1 MAKRIIIAEAHADA
15 PKPLRGVPDG
25 SGYRDMARSE
35 SSAQELGR
43 PADGKPTAGVGRDRS
58 SGEAGNDRG
67 AKGLDTENASKG
79 IGVKSLRKRHLTERE
94 IREIGAKRHLT
105 KYPDIAL
112 MTERLARKAAA
123 EPKFRFYRLFWWITH
138 EQTLRC
144 AWERVRANG
153 GAPGVDGVTFQM
165 IERSEGGVDGF
176 LAELQNEL
184 RENAYRASP
193 LRRKYIEKAN
203 GKMRPL
209 GIPTVKDR
217 VVQCAV
223 KIIIEPIFEAD
234 FHDCSFGFRPNRSAQ
249 DAVARIA
256 ENVKKGDALVYDADL
271 SSYFDTI
278 PHDKLMAAVQM
289 RISDGRVLGLIR
301 HWLKVCVQE
310 PNGVRISPK
319 GRGTPQGGV
328 ISPLL
333 ANIYLHWFETIVSLT
348 AKACGQVMSIVRYA
362 DDFVI
367 LARKWAD
374 GFLQKVEG
382 ILEGRMGL
390 TVNRE
395 KTKMLDFREPH
406 TTLTFLGYDFRMV
419 RDRLFGTGKRY
430 LKRYLTFG
438 PSKKSMKGIR
448 EKIHAITHARNGL
461 LTVEKV
467 VGRLNKLTKG
477 WGAFYSVGYPSK
489 AFHAVNG
496 YALRRM
502 ARFLNRKS
510 QRRYRL
516 KFADTYYGELNHY
529 GMYWLKWGDVGAMSA
544 DGVIDRKKNRYN
556 YQQQLVKAKKGTPRN
571 DKRNSSGKAGC
582 GKSARPV

>member
-15 PKPLRGVPDG
+15 PKPLRGAPDG

-67 AKGLDTENASKG
+67 AKGLDTENVSKG

-176 LAELQNEL
+176 LAGLQKEL

-223 KIIIEPIFEAD
+223 KTVIEPIFEED

-256 ENVKKGDALVYDADL
+256 ENVKKGKALVYDADL

-367 LARKWAD
+367 LARSWVD
-374 GFLQKVEG
+374 GFLQRVEG

-395 KTKMLDFREPH
+395 KTKVLDFREPH

-430 LKRYLTFG
+430 LTFG
-438 PSKKSMKGIR
+438 PSKKSMKRVR

-529 GMYWLKWGDVGAMSA
+529 GMYWLKWADV
-544 DGVIDRKKNRYN
+544 RR
-556 YQQQLVKAKKGTPRN
+556 
-571 DKRNSSGKAGC
+571 
-582 GKSARPV
+582 RPY

>member
-217 VVQCAV
+217 GVQCAV

-333 ANIYLHWFETIVSLT
+333 ANIHLHWFETIVSLT

-419 RDRLFGTGKRY
+419 RDRLFGTG
-430 LKRYLTFG
+430 KRYLTFG

-529 GMYWLKWGDVGAMSA
+529 GMYWLKWGDV
-544 DGVIDRKKNRYN
+544 RRR
-556 YQQQLVKAKKGTPRN
+556 RN
-571 DKRNSSGKAGC
+571 
-582 GKSARPV
+582 

>member
-15 PKPLRGVPDG
+15 PKPLRGAPDG

-67 AKGLDTENASKG
+67 AKGLDTENVSKG

-176 LAELQNEL
+176 LAGLQKEL

-223 KIIIEPIFEAD
+223 KTVIEPIFEED

-256 ENVKKGDALVYDADL
+256 ENVKKGKALAYDADL

-367 LARKWAD
+367 LARSWVD
-374 GFLQKVEG
+374 GFLQRVEG

-390 TVNRE
+390 TVNRG
-395 KTKMLDFREPH
+395 KTKVLDFREPH

-430 LKRYLTFG
+430 LTFG
-438 PSKKSMKGIR
+438 PSKKSMKRVR

-529 GMYWLKWGDVGAMSA
+529 GMYWLKWADV
-544 DGVIDRKKNRYN
+544 RR
-556 YQQQLVKAKKGTPRN
+556 
-571 DKRNSSGKAGC
+571 
-582 GKSARPV
+582 RPY

>member
-15 PKPLRGVPDG
+15 PKPLRGAPDG

-67 AKGLDTENASKG
+67 AKGLDTENVSKG

-165 IERSEGGVDGF
+165 LERSEGGVDGF
-176 LAELQNEL
+176 LAGLQKEL

-223 KIIIEPIFEAD
+223 KTVIEPIFEED

-256 ENVKKGDALVYDADL
+256 ENVKKGKALVYDADL

-367 LARKWAD
+367 LARSWAD
-374 GFLQKVEG
+374 GFLQRVEG

-395 KTKMLDFREPH
+395 KTKVLDFREPH

-419 RDRLFGTGKRY
+419 RDRLFGTG
-430 LKRYLTFG
+430 KRYLTFG

-529 GMYWLKWGDVGAMSA
+529 GMYWLKWAARRFQIGS
-544 DGVIDRKKNRYN
+544 
-556 YQQQLVKAKKGTPRN
+556 N
-571 DKRNSSGKAGC
+571 DSVRC
-582 GKSARPV
+582 

>member
-1 MAKRIIIAEAHADA
+1 MYASILPTERHPVAKRVMTAEANTDA
-15 PKPLRGVPDG
+15 PKPLRGTPDG
-25 SGYRDMARSE
+25 TGYRDMARSE

-67 AKGLDTENASKG
+67 AKGLDTENVSKG

-176 LAELQNEL
+176 LAGLQKEL

-223 KIIIEPIFEAD
+223 KTVIEPIFEED

-256 ENVKKGDALVYDADL
+256 ENVKKGKALAYDADL

-367 LARKWAD
+367 LARSWAD
-374 GFLQKVEG
+374 GFLQRVEG

-395 KTKMLDFREPH
+395 KTKVLDFREPH

-419 RDRLFGTGKRY
+419 RDRLFGTG
-430 LKRYLTFG
+430 KRYLTFG

-529 GMYWLKWGDVGAMSA
+529 GMYWLKWADV
-544 DGVIDRKKNRYN
+544 RR
-556 YQQQLVKAKKGTPRN
+556 
-571 DKRNSSGKAGC
+571 
-582 GKSARPV
+582 RPY

>member
-15 PKPLRGVPDG
+15 PKPLRGAPDG

-67 AKGLDTENASKG
+67 AKGLDTENVSKG

-176 LAELQNEL
+176 LAGLQKEL

-223 KIIIEPIFEAD
+223 KIIIEPIFEED

-256 ENVKKGDALVYDADL
+256 ENVKKGKALAYDADL

-367 LARKWAD
+367 LARSWVD
-374 GFLQKVEG
+374 GFLQRVEG

-395 KTKMLDFREPH
+395 KTKVLDFREPH

-419 RDRLFGTGKRY
+419 RDRLFGTG
-430 LKRYLTFG
+430 KRYLTFG

-529 GMYWLKWGDVGAMSA
+529 GMYWLKWADV
-544 DGVIDRKKNRYN
+544 RR
-556 YQQQLVKAKKGTPRN
+556 
-571 DKRNSSGKAGC
+571 
-582 GKSARPV
+582 RPY

>member
-15 PKPLRGVPDG
+15 PKPLRGAPDG

-67 AKGLDTENASKG
+67 AKGLDTENVSKG

-165 IERSEGGVDGF
+165 LERSEGGVDGF
-176 LAELQNEL
+176 LAGLQKEL

-223 KIIIEPIFEAD
+223 KTVIEPIFEED

-256 ENVKKGDALVYDADL
+256 ENVKKGKALVYDADL

-367 LARKWAD
+367 LARSWAD
-374 GFLQKVEG
+374 GFLQRVEG

-395 KTKMLDFREPH
+395 KTKVLDFREPH

-419 RDRLFGTGKRY
+419 RDRLFGTG
-430 LKRYLTFG
+430 KRYLTFG

-529 GMYWLKWGDVGAMSA
+529 GMYWLKWADV
-544 DGVIDRKKNRYN
+544 RR
-556 YQQQLVKAKKGTPRN
+556 
-571 DKRNSSGKAGC
+571 
-582 GKSARPV
+582 RPY

>member
-15 PKPLRGVPDG
+15 PKPLRGAPDG

-67 AKGLDTENASKG
+67 AKGLDTENVSKG

-176 LAELQNEL
+176 LAGLQKEL

-223 KIIIEPIFEAD
+223 KIIIEPIFEED

-256 ENVKKGDALVYDADL
+256 ENVKKGKALVYDADL

-367 LARKWAD
+367 LARSWAD
-374 GFLQKVEG
+374 GFLQRVEG

-390 TVNRE
+390 TVSRE
-395 KTKMLDFREPH
+395 ETKVLDFREPD
-406 TTLTFLGYDFRMV
+406 TRVTFLGCDFRV
-419 RDRLFGTGKRY
+419 GRDRLFGTG
-430 LKRYLTFG
+430 KRYLTFG
-438 PSKKSMKGIR
+438 PSKKSMKRVR

-529 GMYWLKWGDVGAMSA
+529 GMYWLKWADV
-544 DGVIDRKKNRYN
+544 RR
-556 YQQQLVKAKKGTPRN
+556 
-571 DKRNSSGKAGC
+571 
-582 GKSARPV
+582 RPY

>member
-15 PKPLRGVPDG
+15 PKPLRGAPDG

-67 AKGLDTENASKG
+67 AKGLDTENVSKG

-176 LAELQNEL
+176 LAGLQKEL

-223 KIIIEPIFEAD
+223 KIIIEPIFEED

-256 ENVKKGDALVYDADL
+256 ENVKKGKALAYDADL

-367 LARKWAD
+367 LARSWAD
-374 GFLQKVEG
+374 GFLQRVEG

-390 TVNRE
+390 TVNRG
-395 KTKMLDFREPH
+395 KTKVLDFREPH

-419 RDRLFGTGKRY
+419 RDRLFGTG
-430 LKRYLTFG
+430 KRYLTFG

-529 GMYWLKWGDVGAMSA
+529 GMYWLKWADV
-544 DGVIDRKKNRYN
+544 RR
-556 YQQQLVKAKKGTPRN
+556 
-571 DKRNSSGKAGC
+571 
-582 GKSARPV
+582 RPY

>member
-94 IREIGAKRHLT
+94 IWEIGAKRHLT

-165 IERSEGGVDGF
+165 IERGEGGVDGF
-176 LAELQNEL
+176 LAGLQKEL
-184 RENAYRASP
+184 RENTYRASP

-223 KIIIEPIFEAD
+223 KIIIEPIFEVD

-256 ENVKKGDALVYDADL
+256 ENVKKGKALVYDADL

-278 PHDKLMAAVQM
+278 PHDKLMAAVQV

-310 PNGVRISPK
+310 PNGVRVSPK
-319 GRGTPQGGV
+319 GKGTPQGGV

-348 AKACGQVMSIVRYA
+348 AKACGQVMLIVRYA

-367 LARKWAD
+367 LARKWVD

-395 KTKMLDFREPH
+395 KTKVLDFREPH

-419 RDRLFGTGKRY
+419 RDRLFGTG
-430 LKRYLTFG
+430 KRYLTFG

-529 GMYWLKWGDVGAMSA
+529 GMYWLKWADVRG
-544 DGVIDRKKNRYN
+544 R
-556 YQQQLVKAKKGTPRN
+556 RN
-571 DKRNSSGKAGC
+571 
-582 GKSARPV
+582 

>member
-94 IREIGAKRHLT
+94 IWEIGAKRHLT

-153 GAPGVDGVTFQM
+153 GAPGVDGVIFQM

-333 ANIYLHWFETIVSLT
+333 ANIHLHWFETIVSLT

-419 RDRLFGTGKRY
+419 RDRLFGTG
-430 LKRYLTFG
+430 KRYLTFG

-529 GMYWLKWGDVGAMSA
+529 GMYWLKWGDV
-544 DGVIDRKKNRYN
+544 RRR
-556 YQQQLVKAKKGTPRN
+556 RN
-571 DKRNSSGKAGC
+571 
-582 GKSARPV
+582 

>member
-15 PKPLRGVPDG
+15 PKPLRGAPDG

-67 AKGLDTENASKG
+67 AKGLDTENVSKG

-176 LAELQNEL
+176 LAGLQKEL

-223 KIIIEPIFEAD
+223 KTVIEPIFEED

-256 ENVKKGDALVYDADL
+256 ENVKKGKALAYDADL

-333 ANIYLHWFETIVSLT
+333 ANVYLHWFETIVSLT

-367 LARKWAD
+367 LARSWAD
-374 GFLQKVEG
+374 GFLQRVEG

-395 KTKMLDFREPH
+395 KTKVLDFREPH

-430 LKRYLTFG
+430 LAFG

-529 GMYWLKWGDVGAMSA
+529 GMYWLKWADV
-544 DGVIDRKKNRYN
+544 RR
-556 YQQQLVKAKKGTPRN
+556 
-571 DKRNSSGKAGC
+571 
-582 GKSARPV
+582 RPY

>member
-333 ANIYLHWFETIVSLT
+333 ANIHLHWFETIVSLT

-419 RDRLFGTGKRY
+419 RDRLFGTG
-430 LKRYLTFG
+430 KRYLTFG

-529 GMYWLKWGDVGAMSA
+529 GMYWLKWGDV
-544 DGVIDRKKNRYN
+544 RRR
-556 YQQQLVKAKKGTPRN
+556 RN
-571 DKRNSSGKAGC
+571 
-582 GKSARPV
+582 

>member
-15 PKPLRGVPDG
+15 PKPLRGAPDG

-67 AKGLDTENASKG
+67 AKGLDTENVSKG

-176 LAELQNEL
+176 LAGLQKEL

-223 KIIIEPIFEAD
+223 KIIIEPIFEED

-256 ENVKKGDALVYDADL
+256 ENVKKGKALAYDADL

-367 LARKWAD
+367 LARSWAD
-374 GFLQKVEG
+374 GFLQRVEG

-395 KTKMLDFREPH
+395 KTKVLDFREPH

-419 RDRLFGTGKRY
+419 RDRLFGTVKRY
-430 LKRYLTFG
+430 LSFG
-438 PSKKSMKGIR
+438 PSKTSMKGIR

-529 GMYWLKWGDVGAMSA
+529 GMYWLKWADV
-544 DGVIDRKKNRYN
+544 RR
-556 YQQQLVKAKKGTPRN
+556 
-571 DKRNSSGKAGC
+571 
-582 GKSARPV
+582 RPY

>member
-15 PKPLRGVPDG
+15 PKPLRGAPDG

-67 AKGLDTENASKG
+67 AKGLDTENVSKG

-94 IREIGAKRHLT
+94 IREIGAKRHLA

-176 LAELQNEL
+176 LAGLQKEL

-223 KIIIEPIFEAD
+223 KTVIEPIFEED

-256 ENVKKGDALVYDADL
+256 ENVKKGKALAYDADL

-367 LARKWAD
+367 LARSWAD
-374 GFLQKVEG
+374 GFLQRVEG

-395 KTKMLDFREPH
+395 KTKVLDFREPH

-430 LKRYLTFG
+430 LTFG
-438 PSKKSMKGIR
+438 PSKKSMKRVR

-529 GMYWLKWGDVGAMSA
+529 GMYWLKWADV
-544 DGVIDRKKNRYN
+544 RR
-556 YQQQLVKAKKGTPRN
+556 
-571 DKRNSSGKAGC
+571 
-582 GKSARPV
+582 RPY

>member
-15 PKPLRGVPDG
+15 PKPLRGAPDG

-67 AKGLDTENASKG
+67 AKGLDTENVSKG

-176 LAELQNEL
+176 LAGLQKEL

-256 ENVKKGDALVYDADL
+256 ENVKKGKALAYDADL

-367 LARKWAD
+367 LARSWAD
-374 GFLQKVEG
+374 GFLQRVEG

-395 KTKMLDFREPH
+395 KTKVLDFREPH

-419 RDRLFGTGKRY
+419 RDRLFGTG
-430 LKRYLTFG
+430 KRYLTFG

-529 GMYWLKWGDVGAMSA
+529 GMYWLKWGDV
-544 DGVIDRKKNRYN
+544 RRR
-556 YQQQLVKAKKGTPRN
+556 RN
-571 DKRNSSGKAGC
+571 
-582 GKSARPV
+582 

>member
-15 PKPLRGVPDG
+15 PKPLRGAPDG

-67 AKGLDTENASKG
+67 AKGLDTENVSKG

-153 GAPGVDGVTFQM
+153 GAPGADGVTFQM

-176 LAELQNEL
+176 LAGLQKEL

-223 KIIIEPIFEAD
+223 KIIIEPIFEED

-256 ENVKKGDALVYDADL
+256 ENVKKGKALVYDADL

-367 LARKWAD
+367 LARAWVD
-374 GFLQKVEG
+374 GFLKKVEG

-395 KTKMLDFREPH
+395 KTKTLDFREPH
-406 TTLTFLGYDFRMV
+406 TTLTFLGYEFRMV

-430 LKRYLTFG
+430 LTFG
-438 PSKKSMKGIR
+438 PSKKSMKRVR
-448 EKIHAITHARNGL
+448 EKIHGITHARNGL

-467 VGRLNKLTKG
+467 VERLNKLTKG

-529 GMYWLKWGDVGAMSA
+529 GMHWLRWADV
-544 DGVIDRKKNRYN
+544 RRRRY
-556 YQQQLVKAKKGTPRN
+556 
-571 DKRNSSGKAGC
+571 
-582 GKSARPV
+582 

>member
-15 PKPLRGVPDG
+15 PKPLRGAPDG

-67 AKGLDTENASKG
+67 AKGLDTENVSKG

-176 LAELQNEL
+176 LAGLQKEL

-223 KIIIEPIFEAD
+223 KTVIEPIFEED

-256 ENVKKGDALVYDADL
+256 ENVKKGKALAYDADL

-289 RISDGRVLGLIR
+289 RISDGRVRGLIR
-301 HWLKVCVQE
+301 HWLKVCGQE

-367 LARKWAD
+367 LARSWAD
-374 GFLQKVEG
+374 GFLQRVEG

-395 KTKMLDFREPH
+395 KTKVLDFREPH

-419 RDRLFGTGKRY
+419 RDRLFGTG
-430 LKRYLTFG
+430 KRYLTFG

-529 GMYWLKWGDVGAMSA
+529 GMYWLKWADV
-544 DGVIDRKKNRYN
+544 RR
-556 YQQQLVKAKKGTPRN
+556 
-571 DKRNSSGKAGC
+571 
-582 GKSARPV
+582 RPY

>member
-15 PKPLRGVPDG
+15 PKPLRGAPDG

-67 AKGLDTENASKG
+67 AKGLDTENVSKG

-176 LAELQNEL
+176 LAGLQKEL

-223 KIIIEPIFEAD
+223 KTVIEPIFEED

-256 ENVKKGDALVYDADL
+256 ENVKKGKALAYDADL

-367 LARKWAD
+367 LARSWAD
-374 GFLQKVEG
+374 GFLQGVEG

-395 KTKMLDFREPH
+395 KTKVLDFREPH

-430 LKRYLTFG
+430 LTFG
-438 PSKKSMKGIR
+438 PSKKSMKRVR

-529 GMYWLKWGDVGAMSA
+529 GMYWLKWADV
-544 DGVIDRKKNRYN
+544 RR
-556 YQQQLVKAKKGTPRN
+556 
-571 DKRNSSGKAGC
+571 
-582 GKSARPV
+582 RPC

>member
-67 AKGLDTENASKG
+67 AKGLDTENVSKG

-395 KTKMLDFREPH
+395 KTKVLDFREPH

-419 RDRLFGTGKRY
+419 RDRLFGTG
-430 LKRYLTFG
+430 KRYLTFG

-529 GMYWLKWGDVGAMSA
+529 GMYWLKWGDV
-544 DGVIDRKKNRYN
+544 RRR
-556 YQQQLVKAKKGTPRN
+556 RN
-571 DKRNSSGKAGC
+571 
-582 GKSARPV
+582 

>member
-15 PKPLRGVPDG
+15 PKPLRGAPDG

-67 AKGLDTENASKG
+67 AKGLDTENVSKG

-94 IREIGAKRHLT
+94 IREIGAKRHLA

-176 LAELQNEL
+176 LAGLQKEL

-223 KIIIEPIFEAD
+223 KTVIEPIFEED

-256 ENVKKGDALVYDADL
+256 ENVKKGKALVYDADL

-367 LARKWAD
+367 LARSWAD
-374 GFLQKVEG
+374 GFLQRVEG

-395 KTKMLDFREPH
+395 KTKVLDFREPH

-419 RDRLFGTGKRY
+419 RDRLFGTG
-430 LKRYLTFG
+430 KRYLTFG

-529 GMYWLKWGDVGAMSA
+529 GMYWLKWADV
-544 DGVIDRKKNRYN
+544 RR
-556 YQQQLVKAKKGTPRN
+556 
-571 DKRNSSGKAGC
+571 
-582 GKSARPV
+582 RPY

>member
-15 PKPLRGVPDG
+15 PKPLRGAPDG

-67 AKGLDTENASKG
+67 AKGLDTENVSKG

-176 LAELQNEL
+176 LAGLQKEL

-223 KIIIEPIFEAD
+223 KTVIEPIFEED

-256 ENVKKGDALVYDADL
+256 ENVKKGKALAYDADL

-367 LARKWAD
+367 LARSWAD
-374 GFLQKVEG
+374 GFLQRVEG

-395 KTKMLDFREPH
+395 KTKVLDFREPH

-430 LKRYLTFG
+430 LTFG
-438 PSKKSMKGIR
+438 PSKKSMKRVR

-529 GMYWLKWGDVGAMSA
+529 GMYWLKWGDVRRRG
-544 DGVIDRKKNRYN
+544 
-556 YQQQLVKAKKGTPRN
+556 KGRV
-571 DKRNSSGKAGC
+571 RAH
-582 GKSARPV
+582 

>member
-67 AKGLDTENASKG
+67 AKGLDTENVSKG

-176 LAELQNEL
+176 LAGLQKEL

-223 KIIIEPIFEAD
+223 KTVIEPIFEED

-256 ENVKKGDALVYDADL
+256 ENVKKGKALVYDADL

-367 LARKWAD
+367 LARSWAD
-374 GFLQKVEG
+374 GFLQRVEG

-395 KTKMLDFREPH
+395 KTKVLDFREPH

-419 RDRLFGTGKRY
+419 RDRLFGTG
-430 LKRYLTFG
+430 KRYLTFG

-529 GMYWLKWGDVGAMSA
+529 GMYWLKWADV
-544 DGVIDRKKNRYN
+544 RR
-556 YQQQLVKAKKGTPRN
+556 
-571 DKRNSSGKAGC
+571 
-582 GKSARPV
+582 RPY

>member
-15 PKPLRGVPDG
+15 PKPLRGAPDG

-67 AKGLDTENASKG
+67 AKGLDTENVSKG

-153 GAPGVDGVTFQM
+153 GAPGADGVTFQM

-176 LAELQNEL
+176 LAGLQKEL

-223 KIIIEPIFEAD
+223 KTVIEPIFEED

-256 ENVKKGDALVYDADL
+256 ENVKKGKALAYDADL

-367 LARKWAD
+367 LARSWVD
-374 GFLQKVEG
+374 GFLQRVEG

-395 KTKMLDFREPH
+395 KTKVLDFREPH

-419 RDRLFGTGKRY
+419 RDRLFGTG
-430 LKRYLTFG
+430 KRYLTFG

-529 GMYWLKWGDVGAMSA
+529 GMYWLKWADV
-544 DGVIDRKKNRYN
+544 RR
-556 YQQQLVKAKKGTPRN
+556 
-571 DKRNSSGKAGC
+571 
-582 GKSARPV
+582 RPY

>member
-15 PKPLRGVPDG
+15 PKPLRGAPDG

-67 AKGLDTENASKG
+67 AKGLDTENVSKG

-176 LAELQNEL
+176 LAGLQKEL

-223 KIIIEPIFEAD
+223 KTVIEPIFEED

-256 ENVKKGDALVYDADL
+256 ENVKKGKALAYDADL

-367 LARKWAD
+367 LARSWAD
-374 GFLQKVEG
+374 GFLQRVEG

-395 KTKMLDFREPH
+395 KTKVLDFREPH

-430 LKRYLTFG
+430 LTFG
-438 PSKKSMKGIR
+438 PSKKSMKRVR

-529 GMYWLKWGDVGAMSA
+529 GMYWLKWANV
-544 DGVIDRKKNRYN
+544 RR
-556 YQQQLVKAKKGTPRN
+556 
-571 DKRNSSGKAGC
+571 AG
-582 GKSARPV
+582 

>member
-15 PKPLRGVPDG
+15 PKPLRGAPDG

-35 SSAQELGR
+35 SSVQELGR

-67 AKGLDTENASKG
+67 AKGLDTENVSKG
-79 IGVKSLRKRHLTERE
+79 VGVKSLRKRHLTERE
-94 IREIGAKRHLT
+94 IWEIGAKRHLT

-165 IERSEGGVDGF
+165 IERGEGGVDGF
-176 LAELQNEL
+176 LAGLQKEL

-223 KIIIEPIFEAD
+223 KIIIEPIFETD

-256 ENVKKGDALVYDADL
+256 ENVKKGGALVYDADL

-367 LARKWAD
+367 LARSWAD
-374 GFLQKVEG
+374 GFLQRVEG

-395 KTKMLDFREPH
+395 KTKVLDFREPH

-430 LKRYLTFG
+430 LTFG
-438 PSKKSMKGIR
+438 PSKKSMKRVR

-529 GMYWLKWGDVGAMSA
+529 GMYWLKWGDV
-544 DGVIDRKKNRYN
+544 RRR
-556 YQQQLVKAKKGTPRN
+556 RN
-571 DKRNSSGKAGC
+571 
-582 GKSARPV
+582 

>member
-1 MAKRIIIAEAHADA
+1 MYASILPTERHPVAKRVMTAEANTDA
-15 PKPLRGVPDG
+15 PKPLRGTPDG
-25 SGYRDMARSE
+25 TGYRDMARSE

-67 AKGLDTENASKG
+67 AKGLDTENVSKG

-176 LAELQNEL
+176 LAGLQKEL

-223 KIIIEPIFEAD
+223 KTVVEPIFEED

-256 ENVKKGDALVYDADL
+256 ENVKKGKALVYDADL

-348 AKACGQVMSIVRYA
+348 ARACGQVMSIVRYA

-367 LARKWAD
+367 LARSWAD
-374 GFLQKVEG
+374 GFLQRVEG

-395 KTKMLDFREPH
+395 KTKVLDFREPH

-419 RDRLFGTGKRY
+419 RDRLFGTG
-430 LKRYLTFG
+430 KRYLTFG

-529 GMYWLKWGDVGAMSA
+529 GMYWLKWADV
-544 DGVIDRKKNRYN
+544 RR
-556 YQQQLVKAKKGTPRN
+556 
-571 DKRNSSGKAGC
+571 
-582 GKSARPV
+582 RPY

>member
-15 PKPLRGVPDG
+15 PKPLRGAPDG

-67 AKGLDTENASKG
+67 AKGLDTENVSKG
-79 IGVKSLRKRHLTERE
+79 VGVKSLRKRHLTERE

-176 LAELQNEL
+176 LAGLQKEL

-223 KIIIEPIFEAD
+223 KTVIEPMFEED

-256 ENVKKGDALVYDADL
+256 ENVKKGKALVYDADL

-367 LARKWAD
+367 LARSWAD
-374 GFLQKVEG
+374 GFLQRVEG

-395 KTKMLDFREPH
+395 KTKVLDFREPH

-419 RDRLFGTGKRY
+419 RDRLFGTG
-430 LKRYLTFG
+430 KRYLTFG

-529 GMYWLKWGDVGAMSA
+529 GMYWLKWADV
-544 DGVIDRKKNRYN
+544 RR
-556 YQQQLVKAKKGTPRN
+556 
-571 DKRNSSGKAGC
+571 
-582 GKSARPV
+582 RPY

>member
-15 PKPLRGVPDG
+15 PKPLRGAPDG

-67 AKGLDTENASKG
+67 AKGLDTENVSKG

-176 LAELQNEL
+176 LAGLQKEL

-223 KIIIEPIFEAD
+223 KIIIEPIFEED

-256 ENVKKGDALVYDADL
+256 ENVKKGKALAYDADL

-319 GRGTPQGGV
+319 GRGAPQGGV

-367 LARKWAD
+367 LARSWAD
-374 GFLQKVEG
+374 GFLQRVEG

-395 KTKMLDFREPH
+395 KTKVLDFREPH

-419 RDRLFGTGKRY
+419 RDRLFGTG
-430 LKRYLTFG
+430 KRYLTFG

-529 GMYWLKWGDVGAMSA
+529 GMYWLKWADVRG
-544 DGVIDRKKNRYN
+544 R
-556 YQQQLVKAKKGTPRN
+556 RN
-571 DKRNSSGKAGC
+571 
-582 GKSARPV
+582 